1 MFIEVIGHVL
11 GVVDT
16 YTKAESLYLIHVSD
30 ISVYTLKY
38 KSASLAVG
46 SVDFLELTRI
56 IFAMNPLTF
65 PIIDLISDTE
75 ILEGAEQISVD
86 CFPQKHFRGD
96 PSVKV
101 FENILAIHAVRR
113 CRQTKEDLRIVVG
126 KQLLIGFGCRVVEF
140 VNADIVIEIL

>member
-30 ISVYTLKY
+30 ISVYALKY

-46 SVDFLELTRI
+46 SVDLLELTRI

-75 ILEGAEQISVD
+75 ILEGTEQVPVN
-86 CFPQKHFRGD
+86 CFPKKHLRGD
-96 PSVKV
+96 PPVEV
-101 FENILAIHAVRR
+101 FEDVLAIHAVRC
-113 CRQTKEDLRIVVG
+113 CRQTKKDLRIVVG
-126 KQLLIGFGCRVVEF
+126 
-140 VNADIVIEIL
+140 